1 MKKRILYLIVAGLM
15 VSLAFMSCNKDDD
28 SSSNDDYTKSDL
40 YGTWKGSFDGLS
52 VTIEVNSSGWSLSSS
67 ELSDHGTYTFN
78 GNGGSL
84 RSTVNN
90 YEVGT
95 WSFVN
100 KNAIKIKLSEESGM
114 AGTYTLTREGSSNND
129 EYTQSDL
136 YGTWKGTFEGVSVT
150 VVTTASN
157 NWTLSSY
164 LFSDYGTFTFTGS
177 GGGLYSKQWNMN
189 VGKWTFLSKTKIT
202 ITLNSDT
209 DYPGT
214 YTLSKQ

>member
-15 VSLAFMSCNKDDD
+15 VSLAFLGCKKDDD
-28 SSSNDDYTKSDL
+28 
-40 YGTWKGSFDGLS
+40 
-52 VTIEVNSSGWSLSSS
+52 NS
-67 ELSDHGTYTFN
+67 
-78 GNGGSL
+78 
-84 RSTVNN
+84 
-90 YEVGT
+90 
-95 WSFVN
+95 
-100 KNAIKIKLSEESGM
+100 
-114 AGTYTLTREGSSNND
+114 SSNND
-129 EYTQSDL
+129 YTQSDL

-157 NWTLSSY
+157 NWTLSSN

-202 ITLNSDT
+202 ITLSSDT